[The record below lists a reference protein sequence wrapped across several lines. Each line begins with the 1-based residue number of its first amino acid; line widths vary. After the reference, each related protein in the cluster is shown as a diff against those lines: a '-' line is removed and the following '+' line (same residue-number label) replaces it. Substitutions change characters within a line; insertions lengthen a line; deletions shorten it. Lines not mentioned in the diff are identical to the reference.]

1 MSSYSEL
8 IKNFER
14 IRAYM
19 REFYVYGIKS
29 REDYKSKSARSYDD
43 ERRRMESWLGD
54 HMSFVRT
61 PEGKNVFISI
71 DSRVADHNPLY
82 KAWKAKSFT
91 DGDITLHFII
101 FDILHS
107 PEIELAIPELMQI
120 IDEKYLS
127 HFDEPMMFDESTLR
141 KKLKEYCE
149 LGIIVSKKQGKHLV
163 YSRTTDSVF
172 LPNSQALNFYS
183 EIAPCGVIGSFLLD
197 KTEHEEH
204 PFDFKHHYI
213 TSALDSNV
221 LAQLF
226 EAMRTKSV
234 ITVSNMSRKRDEPRR
249 NRVIPLRIFISVQN
263 GRQHLLAYQPDFNC
277 IKSFRIDYLSNVKIE
292 ESTPRFDELR
302 AQLDEMQAKMWGVNT
317 KRNRYGEEHIEHV
330 EFTVHIEPNEQ
341 HIVNRLE
348 REKRVGTVEKI
359 DNQTYRFYAD
369 VYDTME
375 MIPWIR
381 TFICRIVKMNFSN
394 RTAENQF
401 KSDLERM
408 YRMYGLTGGEN
419 NGIQ

>member
-8 IKNFER
+8 IKDFER

-29 REDYKSKSARSYDD
+29 RADYTTKSARSYDD

-54 HMSFVRT
+54 HMSYVRT
-61 PEGKNVFISI
+61 PEGKNVYISI
-71 DSRVADHNPLY
+71 DSRVSDHNPLY

-91 DGDITLHFII
+91 NGDITLHFVLL
-101 FDILHS
+101 DILYT
-107 PEIELAIPELMQI
+107 PEIEYSIPELMQI

-127 HFDEPMMFDESTLR
+127 SFEEPMMFDESTIR
-141 KKLKEYCE
+141 KKLKEYCG
-149 LGIIVSKKQGKHLV
+149 LGLIKSRKQGKHLV
-163 YSRTTDSVF
+163 YSRVAESVK
-172 LPNSQALNFYS
+172 LPDNQALNFYS

-213 TSALDSNV
+213 TGALDSNV
-221 LAQLF
+221 LALLF
-226 EAMRTKSV
+226 EAMRTKSI
-234 ITVSNMSRKRDEPRR
+234 ITVSNLSRKRDEPRR
-249 NRVIPLRIFISVQN
+249 NRIIPLRIFISVQN

-277 IKSFRIDYLSNVKIE
+277 IKSFRVDYLSNVKLE
-292 ESTPRFDELR
+292 EPTPRFDELR
-302 AQLDEMQAKMWGVNT
+302 EQLDQMQPKMWGVNT

-330 EFTVHIEPNEQ
+330 EFTVHIEPDEK
-341 HIVNRLE
+341 HIINRLE
-348 REKRVGTVEKI
+348 REKRIGTVEKI
-359 DNQTYRFYAD
+359 DDLTYRFNAD

-381 TFICRIVKMNFSN
+381 TFICRIIQMNFSN

-401 KSDLERM
+401 KNDLEQM
-408 YRMYGLTGGEN
+408 YKMYGLTGGEE
-419 NGIQ
+419 

>member
-29 REDYKSKSARSYDD
+29 REDYKSKSTRTYDD

-71 DSRVADHNPLY
+71 DSRVSDHNPLY

-91 DGDITLHFII
+91 DGDITLHFIL
-101 FDILHS
+101 FDILYA
-107 PEIELAIPELMQI
+107 PEVEYGVSELMEI

-127 HFDEPMMFDESTLR
+127 IFDEPMMFDESTLR
-141 KKLKEYCE
+141 KKLKEYTE
-149 LGIIVSKKQGKHLV
+149 LGIVSSRKVGKRLV
-163 YSRTTDSVF
+163 YRRTEDNVSIPDTHT
-172 LPNSQALNFYS
+172 LNFYS

-213 TSALDSNV
+213 TSALDSGV
-221 LAQLF
+221 LAMLF

-249 NRVIPLRIFISVQN
+249 NRIIPLRVFISVQN
-263 GRQHLLAYQPDFNC
+263 GRQHLMAYQPDFNC

-292 ESTPRFDELR
+292 ETTPRFDELR
-302 AQLDEMQAKMWGVNT
+302 ASLDEMQTKMWGVNT
-317 KRNRYGEEHIEHV
+317 KRNRHGEEHIEHV
-330 EFTVHIEPNEQ
+330 EFVVKIEPGEE
-341 HIVNRLE
+341 HIIRRLN

-359 DNQTYRFYAD
+359 DDNTYRFYAD

-381 TFICRIVKMNFSN
+381 TFICRIIKLNFSN

-401 KSDLERM
+401 KTDLGTM
-408 YRMYGLTGGEN
+408 YSMYGLRGGE
-419 NGIQ
+419 